1 MDLGRV
7 QEVLTV
13 AMEDGIKDP
22 EIIGGQ
28 VFGGSF
34 LSHLTFVSP
43 GTPPRPLMG
52 SNWGPNGGGGN
63 SQGGWSSPGM
73 GRGHHGG
80 PRPHSPHGFGGY
92 GGPGPSND
100 LPSRGRSLLGAPPP
114 LMGEPPGPP
123 HPPSPSHAP
132 VPPPAQ
138 GPNVNHLELQAA
150 EIRQNIKTLQVKK
163 SLSDHHVSFGS
174 L

>member
-1 MDLGRV
+1 
-7 QEVLTV
+7 
-13 AMEDGIKDP
+13 
-22 EIIGGQ
+22 
-28 VFGGSF
+28 
-34 LSHLTFVSP
+34 
-43 GTPPRPLMG
+43 MG
-52 SNWGPNGGGGN
+52 SSWGPNGGGGN
-63 SQGGWSSPGM
+63 NQGGWSSPGM

-132 VPPPAQ
+132 VAPPAQ
-138 GPNVNHLELQAA
+138 GPNINHLELQAA

-163 SLSDHHVSFGS
+163 REKFLWSSCFFWKSLFLSSDCIIEILDEQNKTFDDDSKYFRRTG
-174 L
+174 LFKL